1 MKLKDKVKDS
11 LACCRDGRCSEC
23 KYNNWIPEMCQKVLF
38 RDTLKV
44 IEELEAPEQL
54 TMDISYMKK
63 EDNDYG
69 YEED

>member
-1 MKLKDKVKDS
+1 MKLKDKVKNS

-23 KYNNWIPEMCQKVLF
+23 KYNGWIPETCRRVLIKEA
-38 RDTLKV
+38 LKV
-44 IEELEAPEQL
+44 IEELEEPEQL
-54 TMDISYMKK
+54 TMDFSFK